1 MYQQGKGGCCGQR
14 QPQRECSRLLTRFS
28 SLSTR
33 TRAGGAPRMT
43 QDGQP
48 LEDRHQAVLE
58 KRKVEMKKKTDDFMI
73 LTVHVSYMDPQVK
86 AAYDMLRAAI

>member
-1 MYQQGKGGCCGQR
+1 
-14 QPQRECSRLLTRFS
+14 
-28 SLSTR
+28 
-33 TRAGGAPRMT
+33 MT

-73 LTVHVSYMDPQVK
+73 LTVDVSYMDPQVK
-86 AAYDMLRAAI
+86 AAYAMLRAAI